1 MERGRKERKERKLE
15 RRREEGERLKNN
27 NTSARPDLQ
36 PERLP
41 LSAVRPP
48 SASLTETEQ
57 DAHDRT
63 A

>member
-41 LSAVRPP
+41 
-48 SASLTETEQ
+48 
-57 DAHDRT
+57 
-63 A
+63 